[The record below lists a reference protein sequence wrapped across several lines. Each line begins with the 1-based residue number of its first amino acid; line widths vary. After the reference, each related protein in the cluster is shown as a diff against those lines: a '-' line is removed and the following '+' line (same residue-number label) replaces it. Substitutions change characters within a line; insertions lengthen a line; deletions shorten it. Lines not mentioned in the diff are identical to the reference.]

1 VKTRRFLRVNGLH
14 SSAYTPLHLDL
25 HEVVEKGVLPGEA
38 VGVAATDGVNGGNGS
53 QVGEGAP
60 SLAFQLHTST

>member
-1 VKTRRFLRVNGLH
+1 M
-14 SSAYTPLHLDL
+14 PLHLDL
-25 HEVVEKGVLPGEA
+25 HEVVEKGVLTGEA